1 MQKLIVA
8 ALLTSAAL
16 AHAQTTPAPAVPAT
30 PPALSSPAKK
40 ELVQKFLTLQQPGIE
55 GMARGL
61 VERPVAQMA
70 QEVRG
75 ALQQLPAEK
84 RDAAAKAID
93 ADIKKYIDESVPI
106 VRERAVKLA
115 PSTVGALMEEKFNED
130 ELKQLVAWFESPVNK
145 KYAQISAE
153 MQGNFTQKLVT
164 EVGPLIDPKMQT
176 LLSKVRATLGVPA
189 PAKAGSA
196 PPAKAAAPAKKAS
209 GTGH

>member
-1 MQKLIVA
+1 MKKLIVA

-16 AHAQTTPAPAVPAT
+16 AHAQTTPAPAAPA
-30 PPALSSPAKK
+30 SPAKK

-55 GMARGL
+55 GMARSL

-84 RDAAAKAID
+84 REAAAKAID
-93 ADIKKYIDESVPI
+93 ADIKKYIDESVPV

-115 PSTVGALMEEKFNED
+115 PSTIGSLMEEKFSED

-164 EVGPLIDPKMQT
+164 EVGPQIDPKMQA
-176 LLSKVRATLGVPA
+176 LLTKVRATLGVPT

-196 PPAKAAAPAKKAS
+196 PAKPVAPAKAAAPAKKAS
-209 GTGH
+209 GSGL

>member
-1 MQKLIVA
+1 MQKLILA

-16 AHAQTTPAPAVPAT
+16 AHAQTTSASAVPAA
-30 PPALSSPAKK
+30 PSSPAKK

-61 VERPVAQMA
+61 VERPVVQMA

-93 ADIKKYIDESVPI
+93 ADIKKYIDDSVPI

-115 PSTVGALMEEKFNED
+115 PSTVGALMEEKFNDD
-130 ELKQLVAWFESPVNK
+130 ELRQLVAWFESPVNK

-164 EVGPLIDPKMQT
+164 EVSPLIDPKMQT

-196 PPAKAAAPAKKAS
+196 PPAKAASPAKKAS

>member
-1 MQKLIVA
+1 MKKLIVA

-16 AHAQTTPAPAVPAT
+16 AHAQTPVAPAASASP
-30 PPALSSPAKK
+30 SSPAKK

-75 ALQQLPAEK
+75 ALQQLPADK
-84 RDAAAKAID
+84 REAAAKAID

-153 MQGNFTQKLVT
+153 MQGNITQKLVT

-176 LLSKVRATLGVPA
+176 LLSKVRVTLGVPA

-209 GTGH
+209 GTGR

>member
-1 MQKLIVA
+1 MKKLIVA

-16 AHAQTTPAPAVPAT
+16 AHAQTSVAPAAPAT
-30 PPALSSPAKK
+30 PSSPAKK

-55 GMARGL
+55 GMARSL

-84 RDAAAKAID
+84 REAAAKAID

-115 PSTVGALMEEKFNED
+115 PSTIGALMEEKFNED

-164 EVGPLIDPKMQT
+164 EVGPQIDPKMQA
-176 LLSKVRATLGVPA
+176 LLTKVRATLGVPA

-196 PPAKAAAPAKKAS
+196 PAKATAPAKKAS
-209 GTGH
+209 ASTR

>member
-1 MQKLIVA
+1 MKKLIVA
-8 ALLTSAAL
+8 VWLTSAAL
-16 AHAQTTPAPAVPAT
+16 AHAQTAAAPAAPA
-30 PPALSSPAKK
+30 ALSSPAKK

-84 RDAAAKAID
+84 REAAAKAID

-115 PSTVGALMEEKFNED
+115 PSTVGALMEEKFTED

-164 EVGPLIDPKMQT
+164 EVGPLIDPKMQA
-176 LLSKVRATLGVPA
+176 LLTKVRATLGVPT
-189 PAKAGSA
+189 PAKADSA
-196 PPAKAAAPAKKAS
+196 PAKAAASAKKAS
-209 GTGH
+209 ASTR